1 MSSPYQTV
9 ALHTLG
15 CKVNF
20 TETST
25 LSNDF
30 LVNGISVVPFEEY
43 ADIYVINTCSVTEN
57 ANLKC
62 EKLVRYLKRRN
73 PDSFIVIT
81 GCYAQL
87 KPDELSNNEN
97 IDLVIGTENKMDI
110 VEIILDNHRD
120 KKTFVTD
127 INDIQDFSA
136 ASLAI
141 PLADFGFVS
150 LSSFI
155 HSPL

>member
-1 MSSPYQTV
+1 MSFPHQTV

-25 LSNDF
+25 LLNDF
-30 LVNGISVVPFEEY
+30 LKNGISVVPFEEY

-62 EKLVRYLKRRN
+62 EKIVRNIKKKN
-73 PDSFIVIT
+73 PDSFIAIT

-87 KPDELSNNEN
+87 KPE
-97 IDLVIGTENKMDI
+97 
-110 VEIILDNHRD
+110 
-120 KKTFVTD
+120 
-127 INDIQDFSA
+127 
-136 ASLAI
+136 
-141 PLADFGFVS
+141 
-150 LSSFI
+150 
-155 HSPL
+155 